1 MADDF
6 LGSLQGVLQNE
17 IQQQQAT
24 DWGSI
29 LANALAQGAKGAAAG
44 FAEAKPND
52 YGSQLA
58 SALVG
63 GLATGYGQGRQRDIR
78 NDILGGLATSIDA
91 TKQGQYGSLADALK
105 ANELGNLANAVTTDN
120 YNFDLGLDRTKQKG
134 QMENDLAL
142 QLIKDKIPV
151 ELEDYKNR
159 QRFATDQNIR
169 QQNSLFGVGGQGQG
183 QSVLSPEQIAKDP
196 NKPYSQKVVELSRYF
211 QQTTRST
218 PNEAL
223 KQANNVLKNQV
234 LDSADLPEST
244 QQILNLIPQGLQ
256 RKAFDEIGILQLEAN
271 SKAVIDDVY
280 GRLENISTL
289 SAINPRS
296 TEGAV
301 FEAGQGAVNLNVV
314 EKYKGVMSENDYQRM
329 KGLLP
334 SKWDT
339 KERLAEK
346 KKLMMQMITQISN
359 SATPVLSQ
367 FGVKGFEQRKQT
379 KPQEFLPSSNGR
391 DREKTQEYPEGTI
404 IKNAQGER
412 KIMQNGKF
420 VPYQGGR

>member
-120 YNFDLGLDRTKQKG
+120 YNFDLGLDRTRQEG

-142 QLIKDKIPV
+142 SLETSKLPLQK
-151 ELEDYKNR
+151 ELEKYR
-159 QRFATDQNIR
+159 TDQSIR
-169 QQNSLFGVGGQGQG
+169 QQNAIFGVGGQGQG

-223 KQANNVLKNQV
+223 KQANNVLRNQV

-244 QQILNLIPQGLQ
+244 QQILNVIPQGLQ
-256 RKAFDEIGILQLEAN
+256 RKAFDEIKVLQSEAN
-271 SKAVIDDVY
+271 SKAVIDDIY
-280 GRLENISTL
+280 SKLENISTL

-296 TEGAV
+296 TEGAI
-301 FEAGQGAVNLNVV
+301 FEAGQGAINLNVV

-339 KERLAEK
+339 KERLQEK
-346 KKLMMQMITQISN
+346 KKLMTQMITQISN

-367 FGVKGFEQRKQT
+367 FGISSFEQRKQT
-379 KPQEFLPSSNGR
+379 NPQEFLPNEMDAKR
-391 DREKTQEYPEGTI
+391 KRLQELRSKY
-404 IKNAQGER
+404 NR
-412 KIMQNGKF
+412 
-420 VPYQGGR
+420 

>member
-6 LGSLQGVLQNE
+6 LGSLQSVLQNE

-58 SALVG
+58 SALFG

-78 NDILGGLATSIDA
+78 NNILGGLSTSIDA
-91 TKQGQYGSLADALK
+91 TKAGDFASLPEALK

-120 YNFDLGLDRTKQKG
+120 YNFDLGLGRERQTQ
-134 QMENDLAL
+134 QMKNDLAL

-159 QRFATDQNIR
+159 QRFSTDQAIR
-169 QQNSLFGVGGQGQG
+169 QQNNMFGVGGGTEG
-183 QSVLSPEQIAKDP
+183 SPAVLTPEVIAKDP
-196 NKPYSQKVVELSRYF
+196 NKPYSQKVVELTRYF

-223 KQANNVLKNQV
+223 KQANNILKNQV
-234 LDSADLPEST
+234 LDSANLPDST
-244 QQILNLIPQGLQ
+244 RQIMDIIPQGLQ
-256 RKAFDEIGILQLEAN
+256 RKAFEEVKLLQSEAN
-271 SKAVIDDVY
+271 TLATIDDIY
-280 GRLENISTL
+280 SKMENISTA
-289 SAINPRS
+289 SALNPRS
-296 TEGAV
+296 TEGAI
-301 FEAGQGAVNLNVV
+301 FEAGQGAINLNVV

-339 KERLAEK
+339 KERLIEK
-346 KKLMMQMITQISN
+346 KKLMKNMITQISN
-359 SATPVLSQ
+359 SGTPILSS
-367 FGVKGFEQRKQT
+367 FGINGFVQRKKT
-379 KPQEFLPSSNGR
+379 TPQEYLPASGNQQNI
-391 DREKTQEYPEGTI
+391 ETKTVG
-404 IKNAQGER
+404 
-412 KIMQNGKF
+412 GKKYKK
-420 VPYQGGR
+420 VQGGWQEVIEDK